1 MTEGFEEET
10 PPTLTMLSEGK
21 DTFVVVDGVT
31 IAKRGHPGTTQAGT
45 WISLEP
51 GWTVGFNEDQSQLW
65 VRYDGVQVH

>member
-1 MTEGFEEET
+1 MTEGLDEET
-10 PPTLTMLSEGK
+10 PPALTMLNDGK
-21 DTFVVVDGVT
+21 DTFLVVDGVT
-31 IAKRGHPGTTQAGT
+31 IAKRGQPGTAQAGA